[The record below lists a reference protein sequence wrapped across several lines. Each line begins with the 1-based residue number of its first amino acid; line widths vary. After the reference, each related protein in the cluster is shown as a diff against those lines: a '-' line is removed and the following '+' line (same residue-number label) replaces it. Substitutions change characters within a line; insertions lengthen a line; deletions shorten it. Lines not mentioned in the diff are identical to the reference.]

1 MNQQNPMLR
10 LWELGE
16 AQHGSL
22 IRAILSAVV
31 GVLCGMAPYFAA
43 AQIILGLLSGNQE
56 FSFYLTWCAVA
67 LAGFLL
73 RASLY
78 SLALSISHKA
88 TFSILKSIREKIL
101 EKLPKMPLGTILDT
115 SSGQMKQVIVDQ
127 VESMERPPGPSAAG
141 DDRQRA
147 GAGVHPRLPVRIG
160 LEDGPAEPG
169 VHPGGHGL
177 HDGGNGQLRQ
187 AVRGLRQDHPGH
199 EQRHRGVH
207 RRH

>member
-1 MNQQNPMLR
+1 MKQQGPMLR
-10 LWELGE
+10 LWELGA

-22 IRAILSAVV
+22 IRAILSAVA

-43 AQIILGLLSGNQE
+43 AQIILGLLSGNPE

-101 EKLPKMPLGTILDT
+101 EKLPRMPLGTILDT

-127 VESMERPPGPSAAG
+127 VESMERPLAHLLPEMTANVLGPVCILKIG
-141 DDRQRA
+141 RA
-147 GAGVHPRLPVRIG
+147 SCRERV
-160 LEDGPAEPG
+160 
-169 VHPGGHGL
+169 
-177 HDGGNGQLRQ
+177 
-187 AVRGLRQDHPGH
+187 
-199 EQRHRGVH
+199 
-207 RRH
+207 

>member
-1 MNQQNPMLR
+1 MKQQNPMLR

-22 IRAILSAVV
+22 IQAILSAVV

-56 FSFYLTWCAVA
+56 FSFYLTGCAVA

-127 VESMERPPGPSAAG
+127 VESMERPLAHLLPEMTANVLGP
-141 DDRQRA
+141 
-147 GAGVHPRLPVRIG
+147 VCILV
-160 LEDGPAEPG
+160 
-169 VHPGGHGL
+169 
-177 HDGGNGQLRQ
+177 
-187 AVRGLRQDHPGH
+187 
-199 EQRHRGVH
+199 
-207 RRH
+207 